1 MPNKPTG
8 RHTTHKL
15 TAKKVRELS
24 RPGFHADGGCL
35 YMRVAPGGSKQ
46 WVVRLTI
53 RRNRCDMSLGSV
65 DLVPLSEARS
75 TAKNYRR
82 IAWAGGDPRQPKGVP
97 TFQECA
103 EQLHKNLQPTWKN
116 EKHAAQWINTLETY
130 AFGTLAK
137 MPANMIRP
145 CDVLRVLGVETSGAT
160 KGKVGLWADKN
171 ETARRVRSRIRA
183 TLNWAQSQGHI
194 PMNMQNPAGE
204 VLDPSLTKRDKREQQ
219 HMDSL
224 PYKEVGAFLQELDK
238 TGASAAVKGLARFQT
253 LTATRPSEARLA
265 MWEEINLDSKVW
277 EIPAARMKM
286 GVPHRVPLSAAALDV
301 LEKARAIRDKSGLIF
316 PSPLQRGEPLSN
328 MALNNRFKKMKWS
341 KSHVPHGMRSSFR
354 NWAEENEYHDHACE
368 QALAHAVMGAKGSY
382 LRTTVYKM
390 RVPLMEAWGEF
401 LTTL

>member
-82 IAWAGGDPRQPKGVP
+82 FAWAGGDPRQPKGVP

-103 EQLHKNLQPTWKN
+103 IRLHETLSPTWKN
-116 EKHAAQWINTLETY
+116 EKHGQQWINTLETY
-130 AFGTLAK
+130 AFGTIGKL
-137 MPANMIRP
+137 PVNMIRP
-145 CDVLRVLGVETSGAT
+145 CDVLQVLGGETSGET
-160 KGKVGLWADKN
+160 KAKVNGLWTDKN

-183 TLNWAQSQGHI
+183 VLNFAQSQSHI

-204 VLDPSLTKRDKREQQ
+204 VLDPSLTKRDKSKHH
-219 HMDSL
+219 HMDAL
-224 PYKEVGAFLQELDK
+224 HYAEVNAFLRALDN
-238 TGASAAVKGLARFQT
+238 TGASDAVKLLARFQA

-265 MWEEINLDSKVW
+265 TWSEIDLDTKVW
-277 EIPAARMKM
+277 EISSARMKM
-286 GVPHRVPLSAAALDV
+286 GIPHRIPLSAAALDV
-301 LEKARAIRDKSGLIF
+301 LAKAQAIKDKFLIF

-328 MALNNRFKKMKWS
+328 MALSTRFKKMNWGGKH
-341 KSHVPHGMRSSFR
+341 HVPHGMRSSFR
-354 NWAEENEYHDHACE
+354 NWCEEMGYNDHAAE
-368 QALAHAVMGAKGSY
+368 QALSHAVAGAKGSY
-382 LRTTVYKM
+382 LRTTVFKL
-390 RVPLMEAWGEF
+390 RIPLMEAWGEH
-401 LTTL
+401 LTK